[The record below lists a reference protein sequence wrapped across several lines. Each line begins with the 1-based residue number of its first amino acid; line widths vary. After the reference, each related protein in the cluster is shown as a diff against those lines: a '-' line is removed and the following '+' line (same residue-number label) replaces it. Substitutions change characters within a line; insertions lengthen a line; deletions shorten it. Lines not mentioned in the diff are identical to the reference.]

1 MLAFASKKY
10 DRSSG
15 FVQLMIDEKH
25 TKFLKDLELENNY
38 QKIFCYHFESLSTTI
53 REFKT
58 LKMIEFSK
66 MAPIIF
72 QPTLSLSMKDQ
83 MLNENKKTV
92 DQALGR

>member
-1 MLAFASKKY
+1 MAFATKKY
-10 DRSSG
+10 DRSTG

-25 TKFLKDLELENNY
+25 TSFLKDLEIKNNY
-38 QKIFCYHFESLSTTI
+38 QKMYCYHYESLSTTI

-72 QPTLSLSMKDQ
+72 QPTLSLSLKD
-83 MLNENKKTV
+83 
-92 DQALGR
+92 

>member
-38 QKIFCYHFESLSTTI
+38 
-53 REFKT
+53 
-58 LKMIEFSK
+58 
-66 MAPIIF
+66 
-72 QPTLSLSMKDQ
+72 
-83 MLNENKKTV
+83 
-92 DQALGR
+92 

>member
-1 MLAFASKKY
+1 
-10 DRSSG
+10 
-15 FVQLMIDEKH
+15 
-25 TKFLKDLELENNY
+25 
-38 QKIFCYHFESLSTTI
+38 
-53 REFKT
+53 
-58 LKMIEFSK
+58 MIEFSK